1 MIANMNTQLPSKRQS
16 LTENASDSINQL
28 LHSATDGKSDQII
41 PEQVAISDYKA
52 DRCYHP
58 VYSRR
63 RCMTLVATDTS
74 SCKYM

>member
-1 MIANMNTQLPSKRQS
+1 MIANMNAQLPSKRQS
-16 LTENASDSINQL
+16 LAENASDSINRL

-58 VYSRR
+58 VFSRR
-63 RCMTLVATDTS
+63 RCLALVATGTSTS
-74 SCKYM
+74 SCK